1 MVALKTGNDCQRPIK
16 LMSAEIEYHLQQL
29 AAFLWGLPLVVLL
42 VGGGLFFL
50 LYSRFLPYRY
60 LGHSLRLLF
69 RRKDEDDPG
78 QLSHFQALST
88 ALSGTLGMGNVSG
101 VAIAI
106 AIGGPGAI
114 FWMWISALVGIAT
127 KFYTCTLAVMYRGR
141 DTEGQWQG
149 GPMYVIREG
158 MGRRWRPLAYFF
170 ALAGLLG
177 TMPIFQVNQLV
188 QVVRDTIAIP
198 AGLTEAGAHIGFDLG
213 LGLLLA
219 ALVLIVGL
227 GRLPRLGTVTG
238 MLVPSMVFVYMLLT
252 GFVLISH
259 AEAVPAALQLIVHD
273 AFSGKAMA
281 GGVVGAVIVTGIQRA
296 AFSNEAG
303 IGTEAMA
310 HGAAKTREPVREG
323 MVAMLGPVI
332 DTLIVCTCTALV
344 ILISGVWQ
352 STEHDGI
359 TMTAMAFKDLFP
371 YGSALI
377 LALVVTMLSL
387 STVFTF
393 WYYGSKCLGFL
404 IGAEY
409 QHRYIWIYIVLV
421 VLGAVAS
428 LQMVV
433 SLIDSMYA
441 LMAIPTM
448 TAALILA
455 PRVNQAARAFVA
467 QKQSD

>member
-1 MVALKTGNDCQRPIK
+1 MR
-16 LMSAEIEYHLQQL
+16 SAIETFLQQL
-29 AAFLWGLPLVVLL
+29 AATLWGLPLVVLL

-60 LGHSLRLLF
+60 LGQSVRLLF
-69 RRKDEDDPG
+69 RKKDDDDPG

-106 AIGGPGAI
+106 AVGGPGAV
-114 FWMWISALVGIAT
+114 FWMWVSALVGIAT
-127 KFYTCTLAVMYRGR
+127 KFYTCSLAVMFRGR
-141 DTEGQWQG
+141 DSEGTWQG

-170 ALAGLLG
+170 AVAGLLG
-177 TMPIFQVNQLV
+177 TMPIFQINQLV
-188 QVVRDTIAIP
+188 QVVRDTMAVP
-198 AGLTEAGAHIGFDLG
+198 AGLTSTTSHFGFDLVFG
-213 LGLLLA
+213 LVLA
-219 ALVLIVGL
+219 GLVLIVGL
-227 GRLPRLGTVTG
+227 GRLPRLGWVTG
-238 MLVPSMVFVYMLLT
+238 WLVPSMVALYMLLT
-252 GFVLISH
+252 GFVLLTHI
-259 AEAVPAALQLIVHD
+259 EAVPAALALIVSD
-273 AFSGKAMA
+273 AFSGQAAA
-281 GGVVGAVIVTGIQRA
+281 GGVIGAVIVTGIQRA

-310 HGAAKTREPVREG
+310 HGAAKTREPIREG

-352 STEHDGI
+352 SGEHDGI
-359 TMTAMAFKDLFP
+359 TLTAEAFRHLFP
-371 YGSALI
+371 HGSALM
-377 LALVVTMLSL
+377 LALVVSLLSL

-409 QHRYIWIYIVLV
+409 QHQYIWIYVLLVIV
-421 VLGAVAS
+421 GAVAS
-428 LQMVV
+428 LRMVI
-433 SLIDSMYA
+433 SLVDSMYA

-448 TAALILA
+448 TAALLLA
-455 PRVNQAARAFVA
+455 PRVNQAAKAYLKRQGLGFGR
-467 QKQSD
+467 

>member
-1 MVALKTGNDCQRPIK
+1 MF
-16 LMSAEIEYHLQQL
+16 AEIEKSLQQL
-29 AAFLWGLPLVVLL
+29 AAFLWGLPLVFLL

-50 LYSRFLPYRY
+50 FYSRFLPYRY
-60 LGHSLRLLF
+60 LGQSVRLLF
-69 RRKDEDDPG
+69 RRKDDDDPG

-106 AIGGPGAI
+106 AVGGPGAV
-114 FWMWISALVGIAT
+114 FWMWISAWVGIAT
-127 KFYTCTLAVMYRGR
+127 KFYTCTLAVMFRGK
-141 DTEGQWQG
+141 DSNGEWQG

-158 MGRRWRPLAYFF
+158 LSRRWRPLAYFF
-170 ALAGLLG
+170 AVAGLLG
-177 TMPIFQVNQLV
+177 TMPLFQINQLV
-188 QVVRDTIAIP
+188 QIIRDTIAIP
-198 AGLTEAGAHIGFDLG
+198 AGMTSAQSHFGFDLIVG
-213 LGLLLA
+213 LILA
-219 ALVLIVGL
+219 SLVLLVGL
-227 GRLPRLGTVTG
+227 GRLPRLAKVTTV
-238 MLVPSMVFVYMLLT
+238 LVPAMVLAYLLLT
-252 GFVLISH
+252 AIVLISH
-259 AEAVPAALQLIVHD
+259 IEDVPAAILLINTD
-273 AFSGKAMA
+273 AFSGQAIA
-281 GGVVGAVIVTGIQRA
+281 GGVLGTVIVTGIQRA

-344 ILISGVWQ
+344 IIISGVWKLG
-352 STEHDGI
+352 EYDGV
-359 TMTAMAFKDLFP
+359 TLTAEAFKQLFP
-371 YGSALI
+371 YGSGVM
-377 LALVVTMLSL
+377 LAIVVSLLSM
-387 STVFTF
+387 STVLTF

-428 LQMVV
+428 LNMVV

-448 TAALILA
+448 TAALLLS
-455 PRVNQAARAFVA
+455 PKVNQAAKTFFARRDL
-467 QKQSD
+467 S